1 MLEKIKTYL
10 LCALMCGAFFEI
22 QFHIVF
28 YIGILYLVISFFSSQ
43 NFNYEWSRI
52 NWSWLIL
59 YAFVMLITFLYSAD
73 KITETPFKW
82 GNAIL
87 CFLCC
92 DKDLRN
98 HPKMLLPMLVSMV
111 IVSFVCCVM
120 IQMGIGIGTDDE
132 GLELGEFRL
141 SFFGANE
148 NKVSITFCYAIACAL
163 YLMFIT
169 LQNQTMHKIK
179 KIVVLVGCATII
191 VADMFSMIYTGSRGG
206 ALAALFCIV
215 VFVYYIRSKLESAFV
230 RWVIILTLCFVSYK
244 GYEVIQNTP
253 MFMERIGATEE
264 GDYGGRDVLMLHA
277 IDYFFE
283 SPIWGTGLYG
293 IMDYLQNVNGLRQSP
308 HNLFLWIL
316 DAGGL
321 IGISLLLN
329 IIFRVARYVLKY
341 KHLLALL
348 VFGIFILDSLKNG
361 AALTSKINYLFLA
374 VALSV
379 SYNQYKGIKL

>member
-10 LCALMCGAFFEI
+10 LCTLMCGAFFENQI
-22 QFHIVF
+22 HIFF
-28 YIGILYLVISFFSSQ
+28 YISISYLIISVFSSQ
-43 NFNYEWSRI
+43 NFNYKWSAI
-52 NWSWLIL
+52 NQSWLIL

-73 KITETPFKW
+73 QITEIPFKW

-98 HPKMLLPMLVSMV
+98 HPKMLLPILVSMV
-111 IVSFVCCVM
+111 IISFVCCVM

-148 NKVSITFCYAIACAL
+148 NKLSITFCYAIACAL
-163 YLMFIT
+163 YLIFIT

-179 KIVVLVGCATII
+179 KIAVLVGCATII
-191 VADMFSMIYTGSRGG
+191 VADMLAMIYTGSRGG
-206 ALAALFCIV
+206 ALAAVLCV
-215 VFVYYIRSKLESAFV
+215 CVFAYYTRSYLRSTYV
-230 RWVIILTLCFVSYK
+230 RWVVILALCFVSYK

-253 MFMERIGATEE
+253 MFMERIEATEK
-264 GDYGGRDVLMLHA
+264 GDYGGRDVLMRLA

-293 IMDYLQNVNGLRQSP
+293 FIDYSQSVRGLRQSP

-329 IIFRVARYVLKY
+329 IIFRVARYVWKY
-341 KHLLALL
+341 KNLLALL

-379 SYNQYKGIKL
+379 SYNQYKGVKL